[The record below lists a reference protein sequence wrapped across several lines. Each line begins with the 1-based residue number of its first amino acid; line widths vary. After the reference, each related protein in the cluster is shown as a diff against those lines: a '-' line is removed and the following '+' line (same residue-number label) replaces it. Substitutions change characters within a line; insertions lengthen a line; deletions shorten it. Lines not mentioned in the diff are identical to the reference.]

1 MDRLRAEKSIGTL
14 GGGNHFIEVDKDDA
28 GNLYLVVHS
37 GSRHLG
43 VEVASYYQEAGYKI
57 LNRTDDASIEALIA
71 QMKAEGRLRKYV
83 VISLNT
89 NSATTVGE
97 YERIAP
103 RRVMGMCWSSSMRMA
118 TASGF
123 PWPIRR
129 PPTMCAS
136 IPPIRFWSTGTV
148 LSRHTPIGSDRT
160 ASTRRPDKAK
170 TCMPPV

>member
-1 MDRLRAEKSIGTL
+1 MIGDSVTVGASAALQKSLPGIA
-14 GGGNHFIEVDKDDA
+14 VDA
-28 GNLYLVVHS
+28 QV
-37 GSRHLG
+37 SR
-43 VEVASYYQEAGYKI
+43 SI
-57 LNRTDDASIEALIA
+57 LTAPGIVA

-97 YERIAP
+97 YERIAA
-103 RRVMGMCWSSSMRMA
+103 RRVMGMCWSSSMRMV

-129 PPTMCAS
+129 PPTTCAS